1 MSPFSTSLVAFVIL
15 SLYQARDWLECDK
28 SKSSITKTI
37 ENLPDKDHWVMFN
50 IQLAGLYKIKYD
62 RHNYKLII
70 KTLNGDDFKTI
81 HTINRAQLIDDAM
94 DLAWTGEQDY
104 GIALAMINYLR
115 QEDEYIPWKAALDNL
130 RIVNRLLIR
139 SPLYGVFKAYMQHV
153 LEPIYEKVGGVSE
166 PVKTDR
172 LDTVKHQSMICGWSC
187 RFAVGDCI
195 EKSVEIF
202 ARWMQETEPDHIN
215 P

>member
-1 MSPFSTSLVAFVIL
+1 MK
-15 SLYQARDWLECDK
+15 CGKDK
-28 SKSSITKTI
+28 TPQKKKI
-37 ENLPDKDHWVMFN
+37 ENLPDKDNWVIFN

-62 RHNYKLII
+62 RRNYKLIV
-70 KTLNGDDFKTI
+70 KTLNGENFKTI

-104 GIALAMINYLR
+104 GVALAMINYLK
-115 QEDEYIPWKAALDNL
+115 QEDEYIPWKSALDNL
-130 RIVNRLLIR
+130 RSVNRLLIR
-139 SPLYGVFKAYMQHV
+139 SPLYGVFKAYIQHI
-153 LEPIYEKVGGVSE
+153 LEPIYEKVGGISA
-166 PVKTDR
+166 PVESSR

-187 RFAVGDCI
+187 RFNVGDCV

-202 ARWMQETEPDHIN
+202 ARWMVETEPDHIN

>member
-1 MSPFSTSLVAFVIL
+1 MKCKENNAAEV
-15 SLYQARDWLECDK
+15 K
-28 SKSSITKTI
+28 KI
-37 ENLPDKDHWVMFN
+37 ENLPDKDQWVIFN
-50 IQLAGLYKIKYD
+50 IQLSGLYKIQYD
-62 RHNYKLII
+62 RRNYKLIV
-70 KTLNGDDFKTI
+70 KTLNGDSFKKI

-115 QEDEYIPWKAALDNL
+115 QEDEYIPWKSALDNL
-130 RIVNRLLIR
+130 RSVNRLLVR
-139 SPLYGVFKAYMQHV
+139 SPLYGVFKAYIQHI

-166 PVKTDR
+166 PAVSSR
-172 LDTVKHQSMICGWSC
+172 LDAVKHQSMICGWSC
-187 RFAVGDCI
+187 RFEVGDCV
-195 EKSVEIF
+195 EKSIEIF